1 MHFGKQTRTR
11 FLASSEGVFVRGR
24 NAAASRPTCY
34 LPERCSV
41 SRWLRSVIRSR
52 SSVSPR
58 PRCRADGTETQR
70 CSVTN
75 DSHCQTGRRGRTQR
89 WVGGEGA
96 GRVPLY
102 KKKKKKTLSISSRLS
117 CCASPQY
124 SLKSFKGTSEA
135 FCRMQTYTACHLL
148 KDAFIIILFFLFF
161 F

>member
-1 MHFGKQTRTR
+1 MAEDLSVHFGKQTRTR

-24 NAAASRPTCY
+24 NAAVAAAAVAAAASRPTCY

-89 WVGGEGA
+89 WVGGMGG

-102 KKKKKKTLSISSRLS
+102 KKKQKKKTAVNLITPFLLRVSSV
-117 CCASPQY
+117 
-124 SLKSFKGTSEA
+124 
-135 FCRMQTYTACHLL
+135 
-148 KDAFIIILFFLFF
+148 FIKII
-161 F
+161 

>member
-24 NAAASRPTCY
+24 NAAVAAAASRPTCY
-34 LPERCSV
+34 LPERCAV

-89 WVGGEGA
+89 WVGGWGGRGEGSS
-96 GRVPLY
+96 LQ
-102 KKKKKKTLSISSRLS
+102 KKKTAVNLITPFLLRVSSV
-117 CCASPQY
+117 
-124 SLKSFKGTSEA
+124 
-135 FCRMQTYTACHLL
+135 
-148 KDAFIIILFFLFF
+148 FIKII
-161 F
+161 